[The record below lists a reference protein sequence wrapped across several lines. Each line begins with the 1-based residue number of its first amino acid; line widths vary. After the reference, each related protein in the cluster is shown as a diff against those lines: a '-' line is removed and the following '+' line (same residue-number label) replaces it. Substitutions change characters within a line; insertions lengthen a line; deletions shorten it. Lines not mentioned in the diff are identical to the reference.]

1 MADKKISALTGATTP
16 LAGTEVLPIVQGG
29 ATVKVA
35 VSNLTAGRAVA
46 VASLASTGNVTVS
59 SGRIGVNTASPDS
72 PLHVVASGVDEI
84 VHLVNN
90 TGNSYVLISDDNNAT
105 SVSYGSIGGGNAYIF
120 TAGYTSLYTGTTE
133 KVRIDATGNII
144 PKVAAKGINFTANTP
159 AAGMTSQLLN
169 WYEEGTWTP
178 TFTFVTPGDFAA
190 TYSQQIGSYT
200 RIGNRITVNC
210 TITSTSFTFTTAAG
224 QLRILGLPFTSEA
237 TTGNQSH
244 GALATT
250 GVTYT
255 LGYTMV
261 ISIVSPN
268 TAFIAFTQSGT
279 AAALG
284 PLTVANFV
292 SGTNVTIRTTITYQI

>member
-46 VASLASTGNVTVS
+46 VDSLASTGNVTVS

-105 SVSYGSIGGGNAYIF
+105 SVSYGSISGGNAYIF

-144 PKVAAKGINFTANTP
+144 PKVAAKGINFTTNTP

-178 TFTFVTPGDFAA
+178 VVTAA
-190 TYSQQIGSYT
+190 VGSITTVGAVSGTYT
-200 RIGNRITVNC
+200 RIGRQVTLGFKIEITVNGTGSNSILIAGIPFSPPAINLYAGVAYESVVTGALC
-210 TITSTSFTFTTAAG
+210 SIYWSSVTELRMANYAGIYPATNGSTFTG
-224 QLRILGLPFTSEA
+224 
-237 TTGNQSH
+237 
-244 GALATT
+244 
-250 GVTYT
+250 
-255 LGYTMV
+255 
-261 ISIVSPN
+261 
-268 TAFIAFTQSGT
+268 
-279 AAALG
+279 
-284 PLTVANFV
+284 
-292 SGTNVTIRTTITYQI
+292 TITYFV